1 MTDKKK
7 KFYRVSFSKT
17 GCGYGRCFD
26 TKVER
31 DKFAERQKLAGF
43 SVITYES

>member
-7 KFYRVSFSKT
+7 KFYRVSFSKI
-17 GCGYGRCFD
+17 GCEYERCFD

-31 DKFAERQKLAGF
+31 DKFAERQRLAGF